1 MSQPSPDQFEIRLSS
16 ADRERAAAE
25 GVLSY
30 AEVREIAAWADK
42 QSLPRSP
49 LIKAPAEH
57 RKGLNLVTVLYY
69 FGAMLMISACAWFL
83 GDKWDSLG
91 ASGICVTTIT
101 YMAVAT
107 GIGWWLR
114 RRCYLIGGGLLIT
127 VAVCLTP
134 LLTYSIEEMI
144 GWWPAQD
151 PGSYADFYPMIHGSW
166 IVMELAT
173 IVAAIVALRF
183 VYFGFLTAPL

>member
-57 RKGLNLVTVLYY
+57 RKGLNLVTVAYY

-83 GDKWDSLG
+83 GDKWNALG
-91 ASGICVTTIT
+91 SPGIFIT
-101 YMAVAT
+101 VMIYMVVA
-107 GIGWWLR
+107 GMLGFWLR
-114 RRCYLIGGGLLIT
+114 GKGFKVGGGLLVT
-127 VAVCLTP
+127 VAVSLVP
-134 LLTYSIEEMI
+134 LLTYSIEDMLHI
-144 GWWPAQD
+144 
-151 PGSYADFYPMIHGSW
+151 
-166 IVMELAT
+166 
-173 IVAAIVALRF
+173 
-183 VYFGFLTAPL
+183 